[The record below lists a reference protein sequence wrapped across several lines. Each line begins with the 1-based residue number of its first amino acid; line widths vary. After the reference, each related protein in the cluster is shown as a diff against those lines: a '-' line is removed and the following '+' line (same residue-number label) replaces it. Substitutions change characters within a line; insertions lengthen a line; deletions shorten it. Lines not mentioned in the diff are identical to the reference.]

1 MKNLFTNLFL
11 SKEVRDALE
20 NSRQNI
26 TNAFEAKTII
36 DSIYV
41 TEQLAE
47 MFWKQEDDVATTLKE
62 DFYTELLI
70 GKMLAEKE
78 EREAEEVKVE
88 VTV

>member
-47 MFWKQEDDVATTLKE
+47 MF
-62 DFYTELLI
+62 
-70 GKMLAEKE
+70 
-78 EREAEEVKVE
+78 
-88 VTV
+88 